1 MYGHIKNFNTLAE
14 FKAVDKQAFFFQVAD
29 KVRLLPVKVKP
40 RRSSSMLTY
49 RHGSCLC

>member
-29 KVRLLPVKVKP
+29 KVCMLLAKGKP

-49 RHGSCLC
+49 GHGSCLG

>member
-14 FKAVDKQAFFFQVAD
+14 FKDVDKQAFFSQVAD